1 MDNPKVQM
9 RSILIEHAR
18 RYPQWTM
25 DDLYKLIH
33 QAAMGSE
40 HIMGDEAVLR
50 DWLVQELAHLDPG
63 RDESLVDPISPDGR
77 IVRVHLCPFTNLQL
91 QEEPLLQAFIRTAEE
106 VIPSSMQ
113 LAEYA
118 ASAIQI
124 AKEGKL
130 PFSSAQVTSYMEDM
144 RARDYPAVHHSVRY
158 KQLYKPA
165 YRVVSS
171 DLLPKEIIAAARRIK
186 GT

>member
-1 MDNPKVQM
+1 LDNPKVQM

-18 RYPQWTM
+18 RYPQWRL

-33 QAAMGSE
+33 QAAMGTE
-40 HIMGDEAVLR
+40 HIMGDEAFLR
-50 DWLVQELAHLDPG
+50 DWLVHEFAHLGPG

-77 IVRVHLCPFTNLQL
+77 IVRVHLRPFMKLQL

-106 VIPSSMQ
+106 VMPSRIQ

-118 ASAIQI
+118 ASAIQV
-124 AKEGKL
+124 AEEGKL
-130 PFSSAQVTSYMEDM
+130 PFSSDRVTSYMEDK

-158 KQLYKPA
+158 KRLYKPA
-165 YRVVSS
+165 YRVVAS
-171 DLLPKEIIAAARRIK
+171 DLLPEEIITA
-186 GT
+186 G